1 MEQIVATV
9 EDIENLYVSD
19 ASDPHA
25 FVYKADGSFDYVRD
39 FEFSLESPST
49 DTDTLSF

>member
-1 MEQIVATV
+1 MEQIVAMA

-19 ASDPHA
+19 AADTHL

-39 FEFSLESPST
+39 FEFSSAESRIQTP
-49 DTDTLSF
+49 